1 MGDDDDARV
10 IRFIPHR
17 RGVSAVVR
25 IDDDDDGNDDEWS
38 CRCRCRRR
46 RLRVRICVI

>member
-1 MGDDDDARV
+1 MGDDDDASV

-25 IDDDDDGNDDEWS
+25 IDDDDDGNDDDE
-38 CRCRCRRR
+38 
-46 RLRVRICVI
+46 